1 MPNLYIYIYLCIC
14 ICMYIYVYIHI
25 CTHTHSHS
33 SNISNSV
40 LFVCLIQT
48 LLLHIFMGKKKVKG
62 KQKPNCICK
71 KAQLSCILLSCIMH
85 CIINNHLM
93 LGQTDLLVK
102 NFNINFQYVDVLSS
116 VKDNNFYKNDLMGK
130 IRYLFPFS
138 FL

>member
-1 MPNLYIYIYLCIC
+1 MGLPRQEYWSGLPNLYIY
-14 ICMYIYVYIHI
+14 MYIY
-25 CTHTHSHS
+25 THTHSHS

-48 LLLHIFMGKKKVKG
+48 LLLHIFIGKKKKVKG

-116 VKDNNFYKNDLMGK
+116 VKDNNFYKNDIMGK